1 MDYICCS
8 TYGRPRSIQY
18 NQAPFKKILK
28 ENNLPDIRWH
38 DLRHSYATLLLKND
52 FNLKA
57 ISKMLGH
64 SKEIVTADN
73 YINNQEIIADGVV
86 ELVGYMED
94 VLPTKSIDYS
104 ETEKLYDYSSYGMT
118 EVFENILI

>member
-1 MDYICCS
+1 
-8 TYGRPRSIQY
+8 
-18 NQAPFKKILK
+18 
-28 ENNLPDIRWH
+28 
-38 DLRHSYATLLLKND
+38 
-52 FNLKA
+52 
-57 ISKMLGH
+57 MLGH

>member
-1 MDYICCS
+1 MQLS
-8 TYGRPRSIQY
+8 
-18 NQAPFKKILK
+18 L
-28 ENNLPDIRWH
+28 
-38 DLRHSYATLLLKND
+38 
-52 FNLKA
+52 
-57 ISKMLGH
+57 
-64 SKEIVTADN
+64 
-73 YINNQEIIADGVV
+73 NNQEIIADGVV